1 VSTLWKNNASVTIRI
16 RFVINN
22 IQDQTSY
29 CHIKEHIIESNLM
42 NIMSIKNSD
51 IHLLQ
56 QDIKEHIV
64 ETNFMIVMCIINSY
78 HRV

>member
-1 VSTLWKNNASVTIRI
+1 
-16 RFVINN
+16 
-22 IQDQTSY
+22 
-29 CHIKEHIIESNLM
+29 M